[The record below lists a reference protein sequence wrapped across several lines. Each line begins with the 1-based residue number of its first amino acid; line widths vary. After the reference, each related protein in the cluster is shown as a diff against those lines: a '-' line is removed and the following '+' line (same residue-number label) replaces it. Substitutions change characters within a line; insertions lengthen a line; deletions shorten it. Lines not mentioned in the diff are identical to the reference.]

1 MIKVYSKP
9 GCVQCEFTKKFL
21 VQHELP
27 FEEKNVM
34 ESSEALEEMRTTGFT
49 SLPVVVIDGKEP
61 FFGFRPDI
69 LITLVD

>member
-1 MIKVYSKP
+1 MNFHSK
-9 GCVQCEFTKKFL
+9 K
-21 VQHELP
+21 
-27 FEEKNVM
+27 KNVM
-34 ESSEALEEMRTTGFT
+34 ESNEALEEMRATGFT

>member
-34 ESSEALEEMRTTGFT
+34 ESKEALEEMRATGFT

-69 LITLVD
+69 LTTLIN

>member
-34 ESSEALEEMRTTGFT
+34 ESNEALEEVRAIGFT

-69 LITLVD
+69 LTTLIK

>member
-34 ESSEALEEMRTTGFT
+34 ESKEALEEMRATGFT

-69 LITLVD
+69 LTTLID

>member
-21 VQHELP
+21 VQHEIP

-34 ESSEALEEMRTTGFT
+34 ESNDALEEVRAIGFT

-61 FFGFRPDI
+61 FAGFRPDI
-69 LITLVD
+69 LNTLIA

>member
-34 ESSEALEEMRTTGFT
+34 ESKEALEEMRATGFT

-69 LITLVD
+69 LTTLIK

>member
-34 ESSEALEEMRTTGFT
+34 ESNEALEEMRATGFT

-69 LITLVD
+69 LTTLIN